1 MRQINLIVVHCTATK
16 NGVAVPVQTIAR
28 WHKSRGFKAIGYHY
42 VIQPDGHVD
51 VGRDEEQP
59 GAHAKGHNAHS
70 IGVCLVGGLG
80 GPDRLNPGLYTEAA
94 WESLRIVAQDLMDRY
109 PEARVVG
116 HRDLSPDLD
125 GDGQVEP
132 HEWIKLC
139 PAFEVRDWLA
149 NFMQPTED
157 QVFHV

>member
-1 MRQINLIVVHCTATK
+1 
-16 NGVAVPVQTIAR
+16 
-28 WHKSRGFKAIGYHY
+28 
-42 VIQPDGHVD
+42 
-51 VGRDEEQP
+51 
-59 GAHAKGHNAHS
+59 
-70 IGVCLVGGLG
+70 
-80 GPDRLNPGLYTEAA
+80 
-94 WESLRIVAQDLMDRY
+94 
-109 PEARVVG
+109 VVG